1 MQCLTERKS
10 ERKFDSKPL
19 PPQILSD
26 LLYAADGIS
35 RPDGRK
41 TVPTA
46 RNLQSQEVYAAMADG
61 LYLYHPKTHSL
72 DLVKAG
78 DIREKCG
85 MQAIHKTAPIVL
97 IYVGDVSKIG
107 KNAAEKVFY
116 AANHAGYA
124 SQNVYL
130 YCTSAGLATV
140 VCGLVNKPELE
151 KAMEVYAANDCF
163 VLSDEIWSDL
173 ILPGY
178 RHIPTL
184 SVSDDAR
191 RRTAAFYAPSKT
203 FSLAG
208 LIGSYH
214 IIPDPWLRD
223 RVTRQGDLSH
233 YNSCNVLSLHALLGA
248 YSDEGAQ
255 WLDELRPVLADNIRY
270 ACDFIAAHFPGV
282 QVMQPQGTYMLF
294 LDCAAWLQEHHMT
307 LRELEERGARAG
319 VIWQDGAAFAW
330 PDSIRMNLALPHSR
344 LVEAMERLR
353 VHAFC

>member
-1 MQCLTERKS
+1 MNTLTKFASFVLSAAFLAASMNLCAAEKTIKLPPPDKAGGKPLMQCLTERKS

-124 SQNVYL
+124 SQNIYL

-151 KAMEVYAANDCF
+151 KAME
-163 VLSDEIWSDL
+163 
-173 ILPGY
+173 LPG
-178 RHIPTL
+178 T
-184 SVSDDAR
+184 
-191 RRTAAFYAPSKT
+191 K
-203 FSLAG
+203 
-208 LIGSYH
+208 
-214 IIPDPWLRD
+214 
-223 RVTRQGDLSH
+223 RVQLTQP
-233 YNSCNVLSLHALLGA
+233 VA
-248 YSDEGAQ
+248 YPAK
-255 WLDELRPVLADNIRY
+255 
-270 ACDFIAAHFPGV
+270 
-282 QVMQPQGTYMLF
+282 
-294 LDCAAWLQEHHMT
+294 
-307 LRELEERGARAG
+307 
-319 VIWQDGAAFAW
+319 
-330 PDSIRMNLALPHSR
+330 
-344 LVEAMERLR
+344 
-353 VHAFC
+353 

>member
-1 MQCLTERKS
+1 MNILTKFASFVLSAAFLAASVNLCAAEKTIKLPPPDKAGGKPLMQCLTERKS

-151 KAMEVYAANDCF
+151 KAME
-163 VLSDEIWSDL
+163 
-173 ILPGY
+173 LPG
-178 RHIPTL
+178 T
-184 SVSDDAR
+184 
-191 RRTAAFYAPSKT
+191 K
-203 FSLAG
+203 
-208 LIGSYH
+208 
-214 IIPDPWLRD
+214 
-223 RVTRQGDLSH
+223 RVQLTQP
-233 YNSCNVLSLHALLGA
+233 VA
-248 YSDEGAQ
+248 YPAK
-255 WLDELRPVLADNIRY
+255 
-270 ACDFIAAHFPGV
+270 
-282 QVMQPQGTYMLF
+282 
-294 LDCAAWLQEHHMT
+294 
-307 LRELEERGARAG
+307 
-319 VIWQDGAAFAW
+319 
-330 PDSIRMNLALPHSR
+330 
-344 LVEAMERLR
+344 
-353 VHAFC
+353 

>member
-1 MQCLTERKS
+1 MNTLTKFASFVFSAAFLAASVNLCAAEKTIKLPPPDKAGGKPLMQCLTERKS

-151 KAMEVYAANDCF
+151 KAME
-163 VLSDEIWSDL
+163 
-173 ILPGY
+173 LPG
-178 RHIPTL
+178 T
-184 SVSDDAR
+184 
-191 RRTAAFYAPSKT
+191 K
-203 FSLAG
+203 
-208 LIGSYH
+208 
-214 IIPDPWLRD
+214 
-223 RVTRQGDLSH
+223 RVQLTQP
-233 YNSCNVLSLHALLGA
+233 VA
-248 YSDEGAQ
+248 YPAK
-255 WLDELRPVLADNIRY
+255 
-270 ACDFIAAHFPGV
+270 
-282 QVMQPQGTYMLF
+282 
-294 LDCAAWLQEHHMT
+294 
-307 LRELEERGARAG
+307 
-319 VIWQDGAAFAW
+319 
-330 PDSIRMNLALPHSR
+330 
-344 LVEAMERLR
+344 
-353 VHAFC
+353 

>member
-1 MQCLTERKS
+1 MNTLTKFASFVLSAAFLAASVNLCAAEKTIKLPPPDKAGGKPLMQCLTERKS

-151 KAMEVYAANDCF
+151 KAME
-163 VLSDEIWSDL
+163 
-173 ILPGY
+173 LPGTK
-178 RHIPTL
+178 RIQLTQP
-184 SVSDDAR
+184 V
-191 RRTAAFYAPSKT
+191 
-203 FSLAG
+203 
-208 LIGSYH
+208 
-214 IIPDPWLRD
+214 
-223 RVTRQGDLSH
+223 
-233 YNSCNVLSLHALLGA
+233 A
-248 YSDEGAQ
+248 YPAK
-255 WLDELRPVLADNIRY
+255 
-270 ACDFIAAHFPGV
+270 
-282 QVMQPQGTYMLF
+282 
-294 LDCAAWLQEHHMT
+294 
-307 LRELEERGARAG
+307 
-319 VIWQDGAAFAW
+319 
-330 PDSIRMNLALPHSR
+330 
-344 LVEAMERLR
+344 
-353 VHAFC
+353 

>member
-1 MQCLTERKS
+1 MNTLTKFASFVLSAAFIAASVNLCAAEKTIKLPPPDKAGGKPLMQCLTERKS

-151 KAMEVYAANDCF
+151 KAME
-163 VLSDEIWSDL
+163 
-173 ILPGY
+173 LPG
-178 RHIPTL
+178 T
-184 SVSDDAR
+184 
-191 RRTAAFYAPSKT
+191 K
-203 FSLAG
+203 
-208 LIGSYH
+208 
-214 IIPDPWLRD
+214 
-223 RVTRQGDLSH
+223 RVQLTQP
-233 YNSCNVLSLHALLGA
+233 VA
-248 YSDEGAQ
+248 YPAK
-255 WLDELRPVLADNIRY
+255 
-270 ACDFIAAHFPGV
+270 
-282 QVMQPQGTYMLF
+282 
-294 LDCAAWLQEHHMT
+294 
-307 LRELEERGARAG
+307 
-319 VIWQDGAAFAW
+319 
-330 PDSIRMNLALPHSR
+330 
-344 LVEAMERLR
+344 
-353 VHAFC
+353 

>member
-1 MQCLTERKS
+1 MNTLTKFASFVLSAAFLAASVNLCAAEKTIKLPPPDKAGGKPLMQCLTERKS

-97 IYVGDVSKIG
+97 IYVGDVSNIG

-151 KAMEVYAANDCF
+151 KAME
-163 VLSDEIWSDL
+163 
-173 ILPGY
+173 LPG
-178 RHIPTL
+178 T
-184 SVSDDAR
+184 
-191 RRTAAFYAPSKT
+191 K
-203 FSLAG
+203 
-208 LIGSYH
+208 
-214 IIPDPWLRD
+214 
-223 RVTRQGDLSH
+223 RVQLTQP
-233 YNSCNVLSLHALLGA
+233 VA
-248 YSDEGAQ
+248 YPAK
-255 WLDELRPVLADNIRY
+255 
-270 ACDFIAAHFPGV
+270 
-282 QVMQPQGTYMLF
+282 
-294 LDCAAWLQEHHMT
+294 
-307 LRELEERGARAG
+307 
-319 VIWQDGAAFAW
+319 
-330 PDSIRMNLALPHSR
+330 
-344 LVEAMERLR
+344 
-353 VHAFC
+353 

>member
-1 MQCLTERKS
+1 MNTLTKFASFVLSAAFLAASVNLCAAEKTIKLPPPDKAGGKPLMQCLTERKS

-72 DLVKAG
+72 
-78 DIREKCG
+78 EKCG
-85 MQAIHKTAPIVL
+85 TQAIHKTAPIVL

-151 KAMEVYAANDCF
+151 MGME
-163 VLSDEIWSDL
+163 
-173 ILPGY
+173 LPG
-178 RHIPTL
+178 TN
-184 SVSDDAR
+184 
-191 RRTAAFYAPSKT
+191 
-203 FSLAG
+203 
-208 LIGSYH
+208 
-214 IIPDPWLRD
+214 
-223 RVTRQGDLSH
+223 RVQLTQP
-233 YNSCNVLSLHALLGA
+233 VA
-248 YSDEGAQ
+248 YPAK
-255 WLDELRPVLADNIRY
+255 
-270 ACDFIAAHFPGV
+270 
-282 QVMQPQGTYMLF
+282 
-294 LDCAAWLQEHHMT
+294 
-307 LRELEERGARAG
+307 
-319 VIWQDGAAFAW
+319 
-330 PDSIRMNLALPHSR
+330 
-344 LVEAMERLR
+344 
-353 VHAFC
+353 

>member
-1 MQCLTERKS
+1 MNTLTKFASFVLSAAFLAASMNLCAAEKTIKLPPPDKAGGKPLMQCLTERKS

-107 KNAAEKVFY
+107 KNTAEKVFY

-151 KAMEVYAANDCF
+151 KAME
-163 VLSDEIWSDL
+163 
-173 ILPGY
+173 LPG
-178 RHIPTL
+178 T
-184 SVSDDAR
+184 
-191 RRTAAFYAPSKT
+191 K
-203 FSLAG
+203 
-208 LIGSYH
+208 
-214 IIPDPWLRD
+214 
-223 RVTRQGDLSH
+223 RVQLTQP
-233 YNSCNVLSLHALLGA
+233 VA
-248 YSDEGAQ
+248 YPAK
-255 WLDELRPVLADNIRY
+255 
-270 ACDFIAAHFPGV
+270 
-282 QVMQPQGTYMLF
+282 
-294 LDCAAWLQEHHMT
+294 
-307 LRELEERGARAG
+307 
-319 VIWQDGAAFAW
+319 
-330 PDSIRMNLALPHSR
+330 
-344 LVEAMERLR
+344 
-353 VHAFC
+353 

>member
-1 MQCLTERKS
+1 MNTLTKFASFVLSAAFLAASMNLCAAEKNIKLPPPDKAGGKPLMQCLTERKS

-151 KAMEVYAANDCF
+151 KAME
-163 VLSDEIWSDL
+163 
-173 ILPGY
+173 LPG
-178 RHIPTL
+178 T
-184 SVSDDAR
+184 
-191 RRTAAFYAPSKT
+191 K
-203 FSLAG
+203 
-208 LIGSYH
+208 
-214 IIPDPWLRD
+214 
-223 RVTRQGDLSH
+223 RVQLTQP
-233 YNSCNVLSLHALLGA
+233 VA
-248 YSDEGAQ
+248 YPAK
-255 WLDELRPVLADNIRY
+255 
-270 ACDFIAAHFPGV
+270 
-282 QVMQPQGTYMLF
+282 
-294 LDCAAWLQEHHMT
+294 
-307 LRELEERGARAG
+307 
-319 VIWQDGAAFAW
+319 
-330 PDSIRMNLALPHSR
+330 
-344 LVEAMERLR
+344 
-353 VHAFC
+353 

>member
-1 MQCLTERKS
+1 MNTLTKFASFVLSAAFLAASMNLCAAEKTIKLPPPDKDGGKPLMQCLTERKS

-151 KAMEVYAANDCF
+151 KTME
-163 VLSDEIWSDL
+163 
-173 ILPGY
+173 LPG
-178 RHIPTL
+178 T
-184 SVSDDAR
+184 
-191 RRTAAFYAPSKT
+191 K
-203 FSLAG
+203 
-208 LIGSYH
+208 
-214 IIPDPWLRD
+214 
-223 RVTRQGDLSH
+223 RVQLTQP
-233 YNSCNVLSLHALLGA
+233 VA
-248 YSDEGAQ
+248 YPAK
-255 WLDELRPVLADNIRY
+255 
-270 ACDFIAAHFPGV
+270 
-282 QVMQPQGTYMLF
+282 
-294 LDCAAWLQEHHMT
+294 
-307 LRELEERGARAG
+307 
-319 VIWQDGAAFAW
+319 
-330 PDSIRMNLALPHSR
+330 
-344 LVEAMERLR
+344 
-353 VHAFC
+353 

>member
-1 MQCLTERKS
+1 MNTLTKFASFVLSAAFLAASVNLCAAEKTIKLPPPDKAGGKPLMQCLTERKS

-85 MQAIHKTAPIVL
+85 MQAIHKTASIVL

-151 KAMEVYAANDCF
+151 KAME
-163 VLSDEIWSDL
+163 
-173 ILPGY
+173 LPG
-178 RHIPTL
+178 T
-184 SVSDDAR
+184 
-191 RRTAAFYAPSKT
+191 K
-203 FSLAG
+203 
-208 LIGSYH
+208 
-214 IIPDPWLRD
+214 
-223 RVTRQGDLSH
+223 RVQLTQP
-233 YNSCNVLSLHALLGA
+233 VA
-248 YSDEGAQ
+248 YPAK
-255 WLDELRPVLADNIRY
+255 
-270 ACDFIAAHFPGV
+270 
-282 QVMQPQGTYMLF
+282 
-294 LDCAAWLQEHHMT
+294 
-307 LRELEERGARAG
+307 
-319 VIWQDGAAFAW
+319 
-330 PDSIRMNLALPHSR
+330 
-344 LVEAMERLR
+344 
-353 VHAFC
+353 

>member
-1 MQCLTERKS
+1 MNTLTKFASFVLSAAFLAASVNLCAAEKTIKLPPPDKAGGKPLMQCLTERKS

-72 DLVKAG
+72 DRVKAG

-151 KAMEVYAANDCF
+151 KAME
-163 VLSDEIWSDL
+163 
-173 ILPGY
+173 LPG
-178 RHIPTL
+178 T
-184 SVSDDAR
+184 
-191 RRTAAFYAPSKT
+191 K
-203 FSLAG
+203 
-208 LIGSYH
+208 
-214 IIPDPWLRD
+214 
-223 RVTRQGDLSH
+223 RVQLTQP
-233 YNSCNVLSLHALLGA
+233 VA
-248 YSDEGAQ
+248 YPAK
-255 WLDELRPVLADNIRY
+255 
-270 ACDFIAAHFPGV
+270 
-282 QVMQPQGTYMLF
+282 
-294 LDCAAWLQEHHMT
+294 
-307 LRELEERGARAG
+307 
-319 VIWQDGAAFAW
+319 
-330 PDSIRMNLALPHSR
+330 
-344 LVEAMERLR
+344 
-353 VHAFC
+353 

>member
-1 MQCLTERKS
+1 MNTLTKFASFVLSAAFLAASVNLCAAEKTIKLPPPDKAGGKPLMQCLTERKS

-46 RNLQSQEVYAAMADG
+46 RNLQSQEVYAVMADG

-151 KAMEVYAANDCF
+151 KVME
-163 VLSDEIWSDL
+163 
-173 ILPGY
+173 LPG
-178 RHIPTL
+178 T
-184 SVSDDAR
+184 
-191 RRTAAFYAPSKT
+191 K
-203 FSLAG
+203 
-208 LIGSYH
+208 
-214 IIPDPWLRD
+214 
-223 RVTRQGDLSH
+223 RVQLTQP
-233 YNSCNVLSLHALLGA
+233 VA
-248 YSDEGAQ
+248 YPAK
-255 WLDELRPVLADNIRY
+255 
-270 ACDFIAAHFPGV
+270 
-282 QVMQPQGTYMLF
+282 
-294 LDCAAWLQEHHMT
+294 
-307 LRELEERGARAG
+307 
-319 VIWQDGAAFAW
+319 
-330 PDSIRMNLALPHSR
+330 
-344 LVEAMERLR
+344 
-353 VHAFC
+353 

>member
-1 MQCLTERKS
+1 MNTLTKFASFVLSAAFLAASVNLCAAEKTIKLLPPDKAGGKPLMQCLTERKS

-151 KAMEVYAANDCF
+151 KAME
-163 VLSDEIWSDL
+163 
-173 ILPGY
+173 LPG
-178 RHIPTL
+178 T
-184 SVSDDAR
+184 
-191 RRTAAFYAPSKT
+191 K
-203 FSLAG
+203 
-208 LIGSYH
+208 
-214 IIPDPWLRD
+214 
-223 RVTRQGDLSH
+223 RVQLTQP
-233 YNSCNVLSLHALLGA
+233 VA
-248 YSDEGAQ
+248 YPAK
-255 WLDELRPVLADNIRY
+255 
-270 ACDFIAAHFPGV
+270 
-282 QVMQPQGTYMLF
+282 
-294 LDCAAWLQEHHMT
+294 
-307 LRELEERGARAG
+307 
-319 VIWQDGAAFAW
+319 
-330 PDSIRMNLALPHSR
+330 
-344 LVEAMERLR
+344 
-353 VHAFC
+353 

>member
-1 MQCLTERKS
+1 MNTLTKFASFVLSAAFLAASVNLCAAEKTIKLPPPDKAGGKPLMQCLTERKS

-151 KAMEVYAANDCF
+151 KAME
-163 VLSDEIWSDL
+163 
-173 ILPGY
+173 LPG
-178 RHIPTL
+178 T
-184 SVSDDAR
+184 
-191 RRTAAFYAPSKT
+191 K
-203 FSLAG
+203 
-208 LIGSYH
+208 
-214 IIPDPWLRD
+214 
-223 RVTRQGDLSH
+223 RVQLTQP
-233 YNSCNVLSLHALLGA
+233 VA
-248 YSDEGAQ
+248 YPAK
-255 WLDELRPVLADNIRY
+255 
-270 ACDFIAAHFPGV
+270 
-282 QVMQPQGTYMLF
+282 
-294 LDCAAWLQEHHMT
+294 
-307 LRELEERGARAG
+307 
-319 VIWQDGAAFAW
+319 
-330 PDSIRMNLALPHSR
+330 
-344 LVEAMERLR
+344 
-353 VHAFC
+353 

>member
-1 MQCLTERKS
+1 MNTLTKFASFVLSATFLAASMNLCAAEKTIKLPPPDKAGGKPLMQCLTERKS

-97 IYVGDVSKIG
+97 IYVGDVSKSG

-151 KAMEVYAANDCF
+151 KAME
-163 VLSDEIWSDL
+163 
-173 ILPGY
+173 LPG
-178 RHIPTL
+178 T
-184 SVSDDAR
+184 
-191 RRTAAFYAPSKT
+191 K
-203 FSLAG
+203 
-208 LIGSYH
+208 
-214 IIPDPWLRD
+214 
-223 RVTRQGDLSH
+223 RVQLTQP
-233 YNSCNVLSLHALLGA
+233 VA
-248 YSDEGAQ
+248 YPAK
-255 WLDELRPVLADNIRY
+255 
-270 ACDFIAAHFPGV
+270 
-282 QVMQPQGTYMLF
+282 
-294 LDCAAWLQEHHMT
+294 
-307 LRELEERGARAG
+307 
-319 VIWQDGAAFAW
+319 
-330 PDSIRMNLALPHSR
+330 
-344 LVEAMERLR
+344 
-353 VHAFC
+353 

>member
-1 MQCLTERKS
+1 MNTLTKFASFVLSAAFLAASVNLCAAEKTIKLPPPDKAGGKPLMQCLTERKS

-26 LLYAADGIS
+26 LLYAAHGIS

-151 KAMEVYAANDCF
+151 KAME
-163 VLSDEIWSDL
+163 
-173 ILPGY
+173 LPG
-178 RHIPTL
+178 T
-184 SVSDDAR
+184 
-191 RRTAAFYAPSKT
+191 K
-203 FSLAG
+203 
-208 LIGSYH
+208 
-214 IIPDPWLRD
+214 
-223 RVTRQGDLSH
+223 RVQLTQP
-233 YNSCNVLSLHALLGA
+233 VA
-248 YSDEGAQ
+248 YPAK
-255 WLDELRPVLADNIRY
+255 
-270 ACDFIAAHFPGV
+270 
-282 QVMQPQGTYMLF
+282 
-294 LDCAAWLQEHHMT
+294 
-307 LRELEERGARAG
+307 
-319 VIWQDGAAFAW
+319 
-330 PDSIRMNLALPHSR
+330 
-344 LVEAMERLR
+344 
-353 VHAFC
+353 

>member
-1 MQCLTERKS
+1 MNTLTKFASFVLSAAFLAASMNLCAAEKTIKLPPPDKAGGKPLMQCLTERKS

-85 MQAIHKTAPIVL
+85 KQAIHKIAPVVL

-130 YCTSAGLATV
+130 YCASAGLSTV
-140 VCGLVNKPELE
+140 VCGLVDKPALE
-151 KAMEVYAANDCF
+151 KA
-163 VLSDEIWSDL
+163 IG
-173 ILPGY
+173 LPN
-178 RHIPTL
+178 T
-184 SVSDDAR
+184 
-191 RRTAAFYAPSKT
+191 K
-203 FSLAG
+203 
-208 LIGSYH
+208 
-214 IIPDPWLRD
+214 
-223 RVTRQGDLSH
+223 RVQLTQP
-233 YNSCNVLSLHALLGA
+233 VA
-248 YSDEGAQ
+248 YPAK
-255 WLDELRPVLADNIRY
+255 
-270 ACDFIAAHFPGV
+270 
-282 QVMQPQGTYMLF
+282 
-294 LDCAAWLQEHHMT
+294 
-307 LRELEERGARAG
+307 
-319 VIWQDGAAFAW
+319 
-330 PDSIRMNLALPHSR
+330 
-344 LVEAMERLR
+344 
-353 VHAFC
+353 

>member
-1 MQCLTERKS
+1 MNTLTKFASFVLSAAFLAASMNLCAAEKTIKLPPPDKAGGKPLMQCLTERKS

-46 RNLQSQEVYAAMADG
+46 RNLQSHEVYAAMADG

-151 KAMEVYAANDCF
+151 KAME
-163 VLSDEIWSDL
+163 
-173 ILPGY
+173 LPG
-178 RHIPTL
+178 T
-184 SVSDDAR
+184 
-191 RRTAAFYAPSKT
+191 K
-203 FSLAG
+203 
-208 LIGSYH
+208 
-214 IIPDPWLRD
+214 
-223 RVTRQGDLSH
+223 RVQLTQP
-233 YNSCNVLSLHALLGA
+233 VA
-248 YSDEGAQ
+248 YPAK
-255 WLDELRPVLADNIRY
+255 
-270 ACDFIAAHFPGV
+270 
-282 QVMQPQGTYMLF
+282 
-294 LDCAAWLQEHHMT
+294 
-307 LRELEERGARAG
+307 
-319 VIWQDGAAFAW
+319 
-330 PDSIRMNLALPHSR
+330 
-344 LVEAMERLR
+344 
-353 VHAFC
+353 

>member
-1 MQCLTERKS
+1 MNTLTKFASFVLSAAFLAASVNLCAAEKTIKLPPPDKAGGKPLMQCLTERKS

-46 RNLQSQEVYAAMADG
+46 RNLQSQEVYAAMPDG
-61 LYLYHPKTHSL
+61 LSLYHPKTHSL

-151 KAMEVYAANDCF
+151 KAME
-163 VLSDEIWSDL
+163 
-173 ILPGY
+173 LPG
-178 RHIPTL
+178 T
-184 SVSDDAR
+184 
-191 RRTAAFYAPSKT
+191 K
-203 FSLAG
+203 
-208 LIGSYH
+208 
-214 IIPDPWLRD
+214 
-223 RVTRQGDLSH
+223 RVQLTQP
-233 YNSCNVLSLHALLGA
+233 VA
-248 YSDEGAQ
+248 YPAK
-255 WLDELRPVLADNIRY
+255 
-270 ACDFIAAHFPGV
+270 
-282 QVMQPQGTYMLF
+282 
-294 LDCAAWLQEHHMT
+294 
-307 LRELEERGARAG
+307 
-319 VIWQDGAAFAW
+319 
-330 PDSIRMNLALPHSR
+330 
-344 LVEAMERLR
+344 
-353 VHAFC
+353 

>member
-1 MQCLTERKS
+1 MNTLTKFASFVLSAAFLAASMNLCAAEKTIKLPPPDKAGGKPLMQCLTERKS

-78 DIREKCG
+78 DIRAKCG

-97 IYVGDVSKIG
+97 IHVGDVSTIG

-151 KAMEVYAANDCF
+151 KAME
-163 VLSDEIWSDL
+163 
-173 ILPGY
+173 LPG
-178 RHIPTL
+178 T
-184 SVSDDAR
+184 
-191 RRTAAFYAPSKT
+191 K
-203 FSLAG
+203 
-208 LIGSYH
+208 
-214 IIPDPWLRD
+214 
-223 RVTRQGDLSH
+223 RVQLTQP
-233 YNSCNVLSLHALLGA
+233 VA
-248 YSDEGAQ
+248 YPAK
-255 WLDELRPVLADNIRY
+255 
-270 ACDFIAAHFPGV
+270 
-282 QVMQPQGTYMLF
+282 
-294 LDCAAWLQEHHMT
+294 
-307 LRELEERGARAG
+307 
-319 VIWQDGAAFAW
+319 
-330 PDSIRMNLALPHSR
+330 
-344 LVEAMERLR
+344 
-353 VHAFC
+353 

>member
-1 MQCLTERKS
+1 MNTLTKFASFVLSAAFLAASVNLCAAEKTIKLPPPDKAGGKPLMQCLTERKS

-151 KAMEVYAANDCF
+151 KAME
-163 VLSDEIWSDL
+163 
-173 ILPGY
+173 LP
-178 RHIPTL
+178 
-184 SVSDDAR
+184 
-191 RRTAAFYAPSKT
+191 RTK
-203 FSLAG
+203 
-208 LIGSYH
+208 
-214 IIPDPWLRD
+214 
-223 RVTRQGDLSH
+223 RVQLTQP
-233 YNSCNVLSLHALLGA
+233 VA
-248 YSDEGAQ
+248 YPAK
-255 WLDELRPVLADNIRY
+255 
-270 ACDFIAAHFPGV
+270 
-282 QVMQPQGTYMLF
+282 
-294 LDCAAWLQEHHMT
+294 
-307 LRELEERGARAG
+307 
-319 VIWQDGAAFAW
+319 
-330 PDSIRMNLALPHSR
+330 
-344 LVEAMERLR
+344 
-353 VHAFC
+353 

>member
-1 MQCLTERKS
+1 MNTLTKFASFVLSAAFLAASMNLCAAEKTIKLPPPDKAGDKPLMQCLTERKS

-61 LYLYHPKTHSL
+61 LYLYYPKTHSL

-151 KAMEVYAANDCF
+151 KVME
-163 VLSDEIWSDL
+163 
-173 ILPGY
+173 LPG
-178 RHIPTL
+178 T
-184 SVSDDAR
+184 
-191 RRTAAFYAPSKT
+191 K
-203 FSLAG
+203 
-208 LIGSYH
+208 
-214 IIPDPWLRD
+214 
-223 RVTRQGDLSH
+223 RVQLTQP
-233 YNSCNVLSLHALLGA
+233 VA
-248 YSDEGAQ
+248 YPAK
-255 WLDELRPVLADNIRY
+255 
-270 ACDFIAAHFPGV
+270 
-282 QVMQPQGTYMLF
+282 
-294 LDCAAWLQEHHMT
+294 
-307 LRELEERGARAG
+307 
-319 VIWQDGAAFAW
+319 
-330 PDSIRMNLALPHSR
+330 
-344 LVEAMERLR
+344 
-353 VHAFC
+353 

>member
-1 MQCLTERKS
+1 MNTLTKFASFVLSAAFLAASVNLCAAEKTIKLPPPDKAGGKPLMQCLTERKS

-97 IYVGDVSKIG
+97 IYIGDVSKIG

-151 KAMEVYAANDCF
+151 KAME
-163 VLSDEIWSDL
+163 
-173 ILPGY
+173 LPGTK
-178 RHIPTL
+178 RIQLTQP
-184 SVSDDAR
+184 V
-191 RRTAAFYAPSKT
+191 
-203 FSLAG
+203 
-208 LIGSYH
+208 
-214 IIPDPWLRD
+214 
-223 RVTRQGDLSH
+223 
-233 YNSCNVLSLHALLGA
+233 A
-248 YSDEGAQ
+248 YPAK
-255 WLDELRPVLADNIRY
+255 
-270 ACDFIAAHFPGV
+270 
-282 QVMQPQGTYMLF
+282 
-294 LDCAAWLQEHHMT
+294 
-307 LRELEERGARAG
+307 
-319 VIWQDGAAFAW
+319 
-330 PDSIRMNLALPHSR
+330 
-344 LVEAMERLR
+344 
-353 VHAFC
+353 

>member
-1 MQCLTERKS
+1 MNTLTKFASFVLSAAFLAASVNLCAAEKTIKLPPPDKAGGKPLMQCLTERKS

-26 LLYAADGIS
+26 LLYTADGIS

-151 KAMEVYAANDCF
+151 KAME
-163 VLSDEIWSDL
+163 
-173 ILPGY
+173 LPG
-178 RHIPTL
+178 T
-184 SVSDDAR
+184 
-191 RRTAAFYAPSKT
+191 K
-203 FSLAG
+203 
-208 LIGSYH
+208 
-214 IIPDPWLRD
+214 
-223 RVTRQGDLSH
+223 RVQLTQP
-233 YNSCNVLSLHALLGA
+233 VA
-248 YSDEGAQ
+248 YPAK
-255 WLDELRPVLADNIRY
+255 
-270 ACDFIAAHFPGV
+270 
-282 QVMQPQGTYMLF
+282 
-294 LDCAAWLQEHHMT
+294 
-307 LRELEERGARAG
+307 
-319 VIWQDGAAFAW
+319 
-330 PDSIRMNLALPHSR
+330 
-344 LVEAMERLR
+344 
-353 VHAFC
+353 

>member
-1 MQCLTERKS
+1 MNTLTKFASFVLSAAFLAASMNLCAAEKTIKLPPPDKAGGKPLMQCLTERKS

-46 RNLQSQEVYAAMADG
+46 RNLQSREVYAAMADG

-151 KAMEVYAANDCF
+151 KVME
-163 VLSDEIWSDL
+163 
-173 ILPGY
+173 LPG
-178 RHIPTL
+178 T
-184 SVSDDAR
+184 
-191 RRTAAFYAPSKT
+191 K
-203 FSLAG
+203 
-208 LIGSYH
+208 
-214 IIPDPWLRD
+214 
-223 RVTRQGDLSH
+223 RVQLTQP
-233 YNSCNVLSLHALLGA
+233 VA
-248 YSDEGAQ
+248 YPAK
-255 WLDELRPVLADNIRY
+255 
-270 ACDFIAAHFPGV
+270 
-282 QVMQPQGTYMLF
+282 
-294 LDCAAWLQEHHMT
+294 
-307 LRELEERGARAG
+307 
-319 VIWQDGAAFAW
+319 
-330 PDSIRMNLALPHSR
+330 
-344 LVEAMERLR
+344 
-353 VHAFC
+353 

>member
-1 MQCLTERKS
+1 MNTLTKFASFVLSAAFLAASMNLCAAEKTIKLPPPDKAGGKQLMQCLTERKS

-151 KAMEVYAANDCF
+151 KVME
-163 VLSDEIWSDL
+163 
-173 ILPGY
+173 LPG
-178 RHIPTL
+178 T
-184 SVSDDAR
+184 
-191 RRTAAFYAPSKT
+191 K
-203 FSLAG
+203 
-208 LIGSYH
+208 
-214 IIPDPWLRD
+214 
-223 RVTRQGDLSH
+223 RVQLTQP
-233 YNSCNVLSLHALLGA
+233 VA
-248 YSDEGAQ
+248 YPAK
-255 WLDELRPVLADNIRY
+255 
-270 ACDFIAAHFPGV
+270 
-282 QVMQPQGTYMLF
+282 
-294 LDCAAWLQEHHMT
+294 
-307 LRELEERGARAG
+307 
-319 VIWQDGAAFAW
+319 
-330 PDSIRMNLALPHSR
+330 
-344 LVEAMERLR
+344 
-353 VHAFC
+353 

>member
-1 MQCLTERKS
+1 MNTLTKFASFVLSAAFLAASMNLCAAEKTIKLPPPDKAGGKPLMQCLTERKS

-97 IYVGDVSKIG
+97 IYVGYVSKIG

-151 KAMEVYAANDCF
+151 KAME
-163 VLSDEIWSDL
+163 
-173 ILPGY
+173 LPG
-178 RHIPTL
+178 T
-184 SVSDDAR
+184 
-191 RRTAAFYAPSKT
+191 K
-203 FSLAG
+203 
-208 LIGSYH
+208 
-214 IIPDPWLRD
+214 
-223 RVTRQGDLSH
+223 RVQLTQP
-233 YNSCNVLSLHALLGA
+233 VA
-248 YSDEGAQ
+248 YPAK
-255 WLDELRPVLADNIRY
+255 
-270 ACDFIAAHFPGV
+270 
-282 QVMQPQGTYMLF
+282 
-294 LDCAAWLQEHHMT
+294 
-307 LRELEERGARAG
+307 
-319 VIWQDGAAFAW
+319 
-330 PDSIRMNLALPHSR
+330 
-344 LVEAMERLR
+344 
-353 VHAFC
+353 